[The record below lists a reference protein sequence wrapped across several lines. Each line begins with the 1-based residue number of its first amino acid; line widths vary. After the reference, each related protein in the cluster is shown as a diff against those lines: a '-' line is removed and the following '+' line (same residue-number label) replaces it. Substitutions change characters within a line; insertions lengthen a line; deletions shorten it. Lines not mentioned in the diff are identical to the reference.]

1 MADSYYFYDLET
13 TSGSPRDGRIMQFA
27 GQRTDEHLQ
36 PIGEPD
42 DLLVKLSDDTLPEP
56 DAILVHK
63 ITPQKAIE
71 DGLTEK
77 QFVDYFQK
85 TISKPNTIFVGY
97 NNIRFDDEFMRRIC
111 YRTFYDPY
119 QWHWKDGRSRWDLLD
134 AIRMMRALRP
144 DGLKWPMLKDKPS
157 VKLELMAKENGLLH
171 ENAHNAL
178 SDVNAL
184 VQLAQ
189 RFREAQPKLFN
200 YLVEMRDK
208 RKVSKLAMAGDPFV
222 YTSGSLGSEYDKTTL
237 VHTLFKHPR
246 RDGAIVYNLR
256 EDPTPWLDKSV
267 QDLVKHW
274 TVRWGDD
281 LERLPVKA
289 LLFNKCP
296 AVAPEVVL
304 DDATKK
310 RIKLDT
316 DQTDKTMKIL
326 RDNPEFTARLQQALD
341 IIEDEQQSRLDLD
354 IQVDSQIYDG
364 FWSDN
369 DQAEMRKVRQS
380 EPDQLGKLQQQVSNP
395 RIRDMVPLYK
405 ARNYPKQL
413 TDEERSAWEEH
424 RTKMLTGGDEKSRM
438 AKFYKR
444 MQELQA
450 GKLTDEQ
457 QYLLTELQ
465 LYAESI
471 IPISDDTDQS

>member
-1 MADSYYFYDLET
+1 MTFYFYDLET
-13 TSGSPRDGRIMQFA
+13 TSGNPRDGRIMQFA

-63 ITPQKAIE
+63 ITPQQAMQ

-85 TISKPNTIFVGY
+85 KLALQGTVFVGY

-119 QWHWKDGRSRWDLLD
+119 QWHWKDGRGRWDLLD
-134 AIRMMRALRP
+134 AMRMMRALRP
-144 DGLKWPMLKDKPS
+144 EGLKWPMLKDKPS

-171 ENAHNAL
+171 ENAHNAM
-178 SDVNAL
+178 SDVIAL
-184 VQLAQ
+184 IQLAQ
-189 RFREAQPKLFN
+189 KFKESQPKLFN

-208 RKVSKLAMAGDPFV
+208 RKVAKLVLAGDPFV
-222 YTSGSLGSEYDKTTL
+222 YTSGKLSSEFDKTTL
-237 VHTLFKHPR
+237 VQTLFKHPR
-246 RDGAIVYNLR
+246 RDGAIVYDLR
-256 EDPTPWLDKSV
+256 EDPTSWFGKSV
-267 QDLVKHW
+267 EELVKHW
-274 TVRWGDD
+274 TVKWGDD
-281 LERLPVKA
+281 TERLPAKVMQ
-289 LLFNKCP
+289 FNKCP
-296 AVAPEVVL
+296 AVAPAAVL
-304 DDATKK
+304 DDSSKN

-316 DQTDKTMKIL
+316 AITDNNL
-326 RDNPEFTARLQQALD
+326 QLLNSNPEFADKLKQALD
-341 IIEDEQQSRLDLD
+341 IIENEQQSRLELD
-354 IQVDSQIYDG
+354 VQVDSQIYDG

-369 DQAEMRKVRQS
+369 DQAEMMRVRNAD
-380 EPDQLGKLQQQVSNP
+380 PDQLGPLVEQVVNP
-395 RIRDMVPLYK
+395 RIRDMIPLYK

-413 TDEERSAWEEH
+413 TDEERAAWEVH
-424 RTKMLTGGDEKSRM
+424 RTKALTGGGERSKM
-438 AKFYKR
+438 ARFYAR
-444 MQELQA
+444 MQELSA
-450 GKLTDEQ
+450 GKLTEDQ

-471 IPISDDTDQS
+471 IPVPDEADQTS